1 MNASGFNVRTTVRRT
16 VKPSAGNPR
25 GERETLIASLVNSGE
40 VMHLTDLR
48 ILTNA
53 AGQCAKDGAL
63 HDAGTTE
70 KHRRRRARPA
80 RPAELRVVQGPPMRV
95 TDDRNENTPDFKAKT
110 P

>member
-1 MNASGFNVRTTVRRT
+1 VKRPAENAG
-16 VKPSAGNPR
+16 

-63 HDAGTTE
+63 HDAGTAE

-80 RPAELRVVQGPPMRV
+80 RPAELRIVQGPPMKATEGQYGDFGRHSSDCQPPV
-95 TDDRNENTPDFKAKT
+95 DGAENP
-110 P
+110 